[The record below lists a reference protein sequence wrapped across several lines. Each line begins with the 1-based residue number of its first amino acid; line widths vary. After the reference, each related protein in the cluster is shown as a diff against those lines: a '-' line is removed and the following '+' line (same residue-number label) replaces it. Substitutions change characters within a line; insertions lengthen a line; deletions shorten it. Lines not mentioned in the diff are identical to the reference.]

1 MGGWWG
7 QGSSSASSGPAQQL
21 STRNSS
27 HHMKSKPVACS
38 QPTSAGPPQAP
49 RPPVLYEAVW
59 SQSHTWA
66 ETGGTP
72 GALELPGAR
81 TSRPPCCQ
89 LPPAMPTLATEQ
101 GPGEPGP
108 KAIATKPTRS
118 AQFLAGAASAPGCL
132 RTLEGDRCR
141 GLLSQA
147 LESGVL
153 LSTHTSCRR
162 SGRAPE
168 GRGRLFWPGGSS
180 ERHGGPGLWG
190 SWRSVPT
197 RSRSSAG
204 KGSRSGLPTREES
217 GEAPAPKQNSAGSSG
232 LF

>member
-1 MGGWWG
+1 
-7 QGSSSASSGPAQQL
+7 
-21 STRNSS
+21 
-27 HHMKSKPVACS
+27 MKSKPVACS

-49 RPPVLYEAVW
+49 RPPVLSTRLCGLNPTPGLRRE
-59 SQSHTWA
+59 
-66 ETGGTP
+66 GPP

-132 RTLEGDRCR
+132 RTPEGDRCR

-180 ERHGGPGLWG
+180 ERHRGPGLWG

-197 RSRSSAG
+197 RSRSGAG
-204 KGSRSGLPTREES
+204 KGSRSGLPTWEES
-217 GEAPAPKQNSAGSSG
+217 GEAPAPKQNSAGGSG